1 MPILSWET
9 WFIIALALA
18 FGGFVKGLTG
28 LGLPAFAIPIMAIF
42 IGVERSVVMLL
53 APSLVL
59 NCRLAWTHRDC
70 AKDMPDLPRLL
81 LMGLPGAVIGA
92 NILYHAS
99 EKVLAT
105 LLGVGV
111 LAYLLVRI
119 LHPAFTLSAKGR
131 KRWAPVVGFTA
142 GSLQA
147 STGISAPVVVPYVD
161 SLGLN
166 SRSYVFAVAAIFSGF
181 SVAHFAILLFL
192 QAYTLEQL
200 MQSAAA
206 VIPALTFM
214 PLGIWLRKYVSP
226 RLFGNLVR
234 ALLLVM
240 ALKLLQGAWLA

>member
-1 MPILSWET
+1 MAVLSWEI
-9 WFIIALALA
+9 WFVIGLSLA
-18 FGGFVKGLTG
+18 FGGLVKGLTG
-28 LGLPAFAIPIMAIF
+28 LGLPVFTIPVIAVF

-53 APSLVL
+53 VPSLVL
-59 NCRLAWTHRDC
+59 NCCLAWTHRDF
-70 AKDMPDLPRLL
+70 AKDMPELPRLL
-81 LMGLPGAVIGA
+81 LMGLLGVGIGA

-105 LLGVGV
+105 LLSAGV
-111 LAYLLVRI
+111 LAYLLVRVI
-119 LHPAFTLSAKGR
+119 HPAFTLSPKSR
-131 KRWAPVVGFTA
+131 KRWAPLVGFTA

-161 SLGLN
+161 SLGLS

-192 QAYTLEQL
+192 QAYTPEQL
-200 MQSAAA
+200 VQSAAA
-206 VIPALTFM
+206 AIPALVFM

-234 ALLLVM
+234 VLLLIM
-240 ALKLLQGAWLA
+240 AVKLLQGAWLA